1 MGLYMTPSLH
11 WCRFYFNIQKFNLN
25 MKIKYALYPTLQR
38 KNLNW
43 LFTSRIFHLSIKK
56 YAGNVT

>member
-1 MGLYMTPSLH
+1 
-11 WCRFYFNIQKFNLN
+11 
-25 MKIKYALYPTLQR
+25 MKIKYALYSTLQR

-43 LFTSRIFHLSIKK
+43 LFTSRIFHLTNKK